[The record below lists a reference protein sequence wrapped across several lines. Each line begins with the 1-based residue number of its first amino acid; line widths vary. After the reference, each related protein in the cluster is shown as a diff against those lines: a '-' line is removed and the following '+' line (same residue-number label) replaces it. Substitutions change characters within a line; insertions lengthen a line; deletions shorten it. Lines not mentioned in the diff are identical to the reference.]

1 MRRFATALV
10 ATLALAGCGSGKPP
24 APLPP
29 APLPQAPPAS
39 FYASPPTAE
48 APPGTIARSLQLQ
61 SPGSYRLW
69 AILYHSRSRT
79 NADVIVSG
87 LLAIPTAKA
96 PSGGFPLVSYAHETV
111 GFTDAAAP
119 SRNGG
124 QGEVGGLLGH
134 LVPLGYAVVATDYEG
149 LGVGG
154 PPPYEVGLAAGHD
167 VLDAARAAQHFPHIG
182 AKFAAV
188 GVSEGGHAVLWAAQ
202 LQPTYAPELQLTG
215 VAAVSPGA
223 NLVGMFQQFSY
234 TPFVQLNDL
243 RVVGAWSRIYGF
255 DDRSLLTA
263 AGLQDAQLL
272 MQDKPPSSFGQIWA
286 KPPATSSALM
296 ALAKLNTPDGRAQ
309 APILMLVGTLDT
321 QVPPATNVSL
331 AQALQKR
338 GDFLRLVTLP
348 GADHATAV
356 IAGAQYLQAF
366 LAHVLPS
373 S

>member
-1 MRRFATALV
+1 MRR
-10 ATLALAGCGSGKPP
+10 LALAVAIVLAGCS
-24 APLPP
+24 ASTLP
-29 APLPQAPPAS
+29 APLPQIPPAS
-39 FYASPPTAE
+39 FYANPPAASE
-48 APPGTIARSLQLQ
+48 PPGTVARSLRLQ
-61 SPGSYRLW
+61 SPAAYKLW

-119 SRNGG
+119 SHAGG
-124 QGEVGGLLGH
+124 GGEVGGLFAH

-154 PPPYEVGLAAGHD
+154 PPPYEVGLSAGHA
-167 VLDAARAAQHFPHIG
+167 VLDAARAAEHFPHIG

-202 LQPTYAPELQLTG
+202 LQPSYAPELQLAG
-215 VAAVSPGA
+215 VAAISPGA

-243 RVVGAWSRIYGF
+243 RVVGAWHQIYGL
-255 DDRSLLTA
+255 DDRTFLTP

-272 MQDKPPSSFGQIWA
+272 MRDTPPGGFSPIWSR
-286 KPPATSSALM
+286 PPATSSALM
-296 ALAKLNTPDGRAQ
+296 ALARQNTPDGRAKV
-309 APILMLVGTLDT
+309 PILMLVGTLDT

-331 AQALQKR
+331 AEALQRR
-338 GDFLRLVTLP
+338 GDFLKLVTLP

-366 LAHVLPS
+366 LAHALT
-373 S
+373 